1 MKGYGLFYY
10 IAEAFRGLRANSLVN
25 LLAVGTISMAMMI
38 VGFFLI
44 VFLNLQ
50 TAVNALGDRLEMSV
64 YLKEG
69 LTEHEKDF
77 IQHRIKIE
85 PGVKKVSYLSK
96 AEALEI
102 FKKDLKGQEAL
113 IQGLAENPLPDS
125 YEITIDRR
133 YADAERL
140 EAMAGKFSEYRGVEE
155 VSYGKEGARVLSG
168 FYTVIAYGG
177 MALAVLLGVTVV
189 FIISNSVRLA
199 LYSRGQEIEL
209 MQWIGATRG
218 FIQGP
223 FLVEG
228 MMLSMLGLGARCW
241 CPRGRLLCAASG
253 GFPLPVAAEW
263 SGLSAA
269 FGGSIY
275 DWRRRLAWVG
285 RRAGLGQQVP
295 GVVNAKDERCPRFHV
310 HACCPARAP
319 RGQLFSIQR

>member
-1 MKGYGLFYY
+1 MKGYGLLYF

-25 LLAVGTISMAMMI
+25 LLAVGTISMAMLI

-50 TAVNALGDRLEMSV
+50 ATVNSLGDRLEMSV
-64 YLKEG
+64 YLKDG

-77 IQHRIKIE
+77 IQHRIQIE
-85 PGVKKVSYLSK
+85 PGVKKVSYLSR
-96 AEALEI
+96 ADALQL
-102 FKKDLKGQEAL
+102 FKKELKGQEAL

-125 YEITIDRR
+125 YEITFDRR
-133 YADAERL
+133 SVDSEQLDAL
-140 EAMAGKFSEYRGVEE
+140 AGKFSEYRGVED

-168 FYTVIAYGG
+168 LYTAITYGG

-223 FLVEG
+223 FLIEG
-228 MMLSMLGLGARCW
+228 MMLAMLGSTLAIGILAGVFYALPQEVVLFLSRTNGLDFLPLSVVTYMIIGGGVLGLA
-241 CPRGRLLCAASG
+241 G
-253 GFPLPVAAEW
+253 GLV
-263 SGLSAA
+263 SVS
-269 FGGSIY
+269 
-275 DWRRRLAWVG
+275 
-285 RRAGLGQQVP
+285 
-295 GVVNAKDERCPRFHV
+295 RF
-310 HACCPARAP
+310 
-319 RGQLFSIQR
+319 LE

>member
-1 MKGYGLFYY
+1 VKGYGLFYY
-10 IAEAFRGLRANSLVN
+10 VVEAFRGLRANSLVN

-85 PGVKKVSYLSK
+85 PGVKKVSYLSRV
-96 AEALEI
+96 EALQM

-113 IQGLAENPLPDS
+113 IQGLVENPLPDS
-125 YEITIDRR
+125 YEVTIDRR
-133 YADAERL
+133 YADTERL
-140 EAMAGKFSEYRGVEE
+140 EAIAGKFSEYRGVED
-155 VSYGKEGARVLSG
+155 VSYGKEGARVISG
-168 FYTVIAYGG
+168 LYTVITYGG
-177 MALAVLLGVTVV
+177 TALAVLLGVTVV

-223 FLVEG
+223 FLIEG
-228 MMLSMLGLGARCW
+228 MMLAMLGSALAVGVLAGVYYAIPREVFLFLSQPNGLDFLPLSVVTYMIGGGGLLGLA
-241 CPRGRLLCAASG
+241 G
-253 GFPLPVAAEW
+253 GLVSVSKFLE
-263 SGLSAA
+263 
-269 FGGSIY
+269 
-275 DWRRRLAWVG
+275 
-285 RRAGLGQQVP
+285 
-295 GVVNAKDERCPRFHV
+295 
-310 HACCPARAP
+310 
-319 RGQLFSIQR
+319 